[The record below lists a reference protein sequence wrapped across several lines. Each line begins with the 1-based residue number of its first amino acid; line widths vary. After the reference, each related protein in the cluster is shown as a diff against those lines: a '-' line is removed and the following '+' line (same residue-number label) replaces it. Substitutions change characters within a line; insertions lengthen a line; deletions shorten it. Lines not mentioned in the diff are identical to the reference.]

1 MAGRVDGGVVAL
13 TTRGALTT
21 GFYAKYSVLAATVD
35 QGGIAL
41 ALIALLSAAIAAFFY
56 LRWAMT
62 LYADET
68 VDAARVVV
76 PRSTGLVIGSGV
88 AMTLV
93 FGVWPGPL
101 ATLAQ
106 HATLLFHP

>member
-1 MAGRVDGGVVAL
+1 VE
-13 TTRGALTT
+13 
-21 GFYAKYSVLAATVD
+21 AT
-35 QGGIAL
+35 
-41 ALIALLSAAIAAFFY
+41 
-56 LRWAMT
+56 
-62 LYADET
+62 
-68 VDAARVVV
+68 RVVV
-76 PRSTGLVIGSGV
+76 PRATGLVIGVGV